1 MILSLFW
8 GIRWPITQNPWRSW
22 HSSATSRTDSTAP
35 ACCIDQRTTSHPTLV
50 SLLLKELLDAT
61 CPNKNGISRL
71 SRTSAMCLSLS
82 LSPGRVHRP
91 VAIEIFAPCFENLWN
106 SSPIIHHDYY
116 CCLPPMAQV
125 NRSYI
130 FFLPHCSNITEFLHS
145 IPPLEA
151 GSSKLIAYFLSAK
164 MYAFPLSS
172 LLATE
177 FQRTM
182 VAGCYKYR
190 NSSSVGGPRVFPGL
204 NGMLILVVVSY
215 WQTSRTSMSLFLQ
228 QGTETCVK

>member
-71 SRTSAMCLSLS
+71 SRTNAMCLSLS

-91 VAIEIFAPCFENLWN
+91 VVIEICETRHQSSIMTTTAACPQWLKWTAHTSFFA
-106 SSPIIHHDYY
+106 
-116 CCLPPMAQV
+116 
-125 NRSYI
+125 
-130 FFLPHCSNITEFLHS
+130 
-145 IPPLEA
+145 
-151 GSSKLIAYFLSAK
+151 
-164 MYAFPLSS
+164 S
-172 LLATE
+172 LL
-177 FQRTM
+177 QH
-182 VAGCYKYR
+182 YR
-190 NSSSVGGPRVFPGL
+190 IFTFNPSSWSGL
-204 NGMLILVVVSY
+204 
-215 WQTSRTSMSLFLQ
+215 
-228 QGTETCVK
+228 K